1 MKVSILTLGCKVNQY
16 ESESIAYKLSQLG
29 HQVVFSIEPA
39 DAYVLNTCAVT
50 NEAERKSR
58 GMIAKILKVNPKA
71 PIYVCGCSSQN
82 NIDNFT
88 KFENVKAIIGTSHK
102 DMIVELIKNK
112 NNERYINTE
121 ISPNYQDV
129 YTAKGER
136 TRTVI
141 KIQTGCNN
149 FCSYCLIPYIRGRER
164 SRCFESVK
172 KEIDFQSTFSKE
184 IVFTGINLSSY
195 GKDLEPKL
203 SLKDVALY
211 MSKYPNVRFKF
222 SSLEQNIIT
231 EDFLNVLKNI
241 PNFAPHFH
249 LSLQSGSDSTLKF
262 MNRKYKSA
270 EFYSKV
276 QLIRKTFENAS
287 ITTDIIVGFPTETEQ
302 HFEESYKFAEKCQFS
317 KMHIFPYSKRSGT
330 VAANMKVVATN
341 IKERVDKLSSLDKK
355 LSSKFIIDSIG
366 KTFSVIIE
374 TKKDENY
381 LEGHTENYIKCYI
394 KDNKKIQIN
403 DLVKVKLIE
412 QYKDG
417 ALAVVI

>member
-1 MKVSILTLGCKVNQY
+1 MKISILTLGCKVNQY
-16 ESESIAYKLSQLG
+16 ESESIAYDLTKLG
-29 HQVVFSIEPA
+29 HQVVFSVEPA

-58 GMIAKILKVNPKA
+58 GMIAKINKANPLA

-82 NIDNFT
+82 NIDNFS
-88 KFENVKAIIGTSHK
+88 KFENVKAILGTSNK
-102 DMIVELIKNK
+102 NKIVELINQQSDA
-112 NNERYINTE
+112 RYINTE
-121 ISPNYQDV
+121 ISSTYQDV

-164 SRCFESVK
+164 SRCFDSVK
-172 KEIDFQSTFSKE
+172 REIDFQATFSKE
-184 IVFTGINLSSY
+184 IVFTGINLSAY
-195 GKDLEPKL
+195 GKDLDPQL

-211 MSKYPNVRFKF
+211 MRKHPNVRFKF

-231 EDFLNVLKNI
+231 KDFLEILKQT

-249 LSLQSGSDSTLKF
+249 LSLQSGSDSTLKY
-262 MNRKYKSA
+262 MNRKYKSD

-276 QLIRKTFENAS
+276 KLIRETFENAS
-287 ITTDIIVGFPTETEQ
+287 ITTDIIVGFPTETDE
-302 HFEESYKFAEKCQFS
+302 HFEESYKFAQKCMFS

-330 VAANMKVVATN
+330 VAANMKNIATDV
-341 IKERVDKLSSLDKK
+341 KSRVEKLSLLDKQ
-355 LSSKFIIDSIG
+355 LSSNFIQSSIG

-374 TKKDENY
+374 TKKDGDY

-394 KDNKKIQIN
+394 KDNEKTSIN
-403 DLVKVKLIE
+403 DLVKVKLIKE
-412 QYKDG
+412 YKDG
-417 ALAVVI
+417 AIASII